1 MKAISLFSGQG
12 GLDIGVEDAGFEIL
26 AAIEL
31 NPYACETL
39 RENRRIA
46 NMAMPEF
53 ELWFDKLMEQRCFKA
68 WSRKETGLLKSRL
81 SNGIGKSTH
90 FQHTEVIESDIRQV
104 DAAALMEAKGLRR
117 GELDLIVGG
126 PPCQT
131 FSRSGKR
138 QSVKDERGQLFVDF
152 ARFVDV
158 FRPRWFVLENVK
170 GMILT
175 KTAMPKAKCNDCGRA
190 FMPVFG
196 EYLDWRESDARCQCP
211 ACQSRDVEMWE
222 QPDVRCGAVDIIV
235 NEFERLG
242 YTCHKTVLNALEF
255 GAPQNRERLIIV
267 GSRDGENYT
276 FPSPEYTDDV
286 AAQGSLF
293 GGLKKF
299 RSTWDCLFSEP
310 NPYHHPDIDV
320 EKAVLWVKNVVRPHD
335 EPVTW
340 SLRRACPTVGAHQSA
355 KLAIAP
361 FGVPE
366 EQLARQQWHTLGRR
380 QGDTPPVP
388 VEHTYLSDED
398 LLKLQTFP
406 AYWFVAG
413 TRMERAFQIGNAVP
427 PVLSRAVAK
436 NLGKATSEK
445 SAMVAAAE

>member
-12 GLDIGVEDAGFEIL
+12 GLDVGFEDAGYEIMS
-26 AAIEL
+26 AIEF
-31 NPYACETL
+31 NAYACETL

-46 NMAMPEF
+46 NMKMSEFNIWF
-53 ELWFDKLMEQRCFKA
+53 ELLMRQRCFA
-68 WSRKETGLLKSRL
+68 SWSHKSKSLLKNRL
-81 SNGIGKSTH
+81 CRGVGKSTH
-90 FQHTEVIESDIRQV
+90 FKNTRVIEDDIRKV
-104 DAAALMEAKGLRR
+104 DAAGLMQDLRLR
-117 GELDLIVGG
+117 SGELDLIIGG

-138 QSVKDERGQLFVDF
+138 QSVKDERGQLFLEF
-152 ARFVDV
+152 ARFVNT

-170 GMILT
+170 GMTLT
-175 KTAMPKAKCNDCGRA
+175 KTDVSEGKCRSCEQP
-190 FMPVFG
+190 FLPTFE
-196 EYLDWRESDARCQCP
+196 EYLDWKETGASCVCP
-211 ACQSRDVEMWE
+211 ACGGDDTKVWE
-222 QPDVRCGAVDIIV
+222 RPLIRGGAVEIII

-242 YTCHKTVLNALEF
+242 YRCQKNVLNALDY

-267 GSRDGENYT
+267 GSRDGEPYS
-276 FPSPEYTDDV
+276 FP
-286 AAQGSLF
+286 AAQFTRGNAQASLF
-293 GGLKKF
+293 DEQKSF
-299 RSTWDCLFSEP
+299 RSTWDCLFGEP
-310 NPYHHPDIDV
+310 NPYHSPEVDIDRS
-320 EKAVLWVKNVVRPHD
+320 VLWVKNVVRPHA

-340 SLRRACPTVGAHQSA
+340 SLRRPCPTVGAHQSA

-380 QGDTPPVP
+380 QGDTSPVP

-427 PVLSRAVAK
+427 PVLARAIAQ
-436 NLGKATSEK
+436 NLGKSKRDTL
-445 SAMVAAAE
+445 VAAE